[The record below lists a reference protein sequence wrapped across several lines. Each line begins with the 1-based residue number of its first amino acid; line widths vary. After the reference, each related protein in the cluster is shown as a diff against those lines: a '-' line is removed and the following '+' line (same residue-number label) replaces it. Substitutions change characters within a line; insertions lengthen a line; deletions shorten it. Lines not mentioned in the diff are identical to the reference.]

1 MKYFLL
7 LFFAGCSLCPAAQN
21 RSRNFGFNT
30 AVSVNPFMLIGED
43 ITFMVGAE
51 HQLKDKLSVVMDAGY
66 IFYSDYFNG
75 SDVLK
80 SVSGFNL
87 RPGIKFYVHER
98 KRSYLMAQL
107 FYKQVG
113 YKVYDF
119 LGKDCVNDVPTYEQ
133 LQDFTYR
140 KRTISMNFIAGKYYH
155 LSDKLLFEFYGGIG
169 VKSKTQRPTEDNS
182 CYRENQR
189 GIIFSKFQEQMTAPN
204 FPVGFKLVYIIE

>member
-1 MKYFLL
+1 MRYFLL

-51 HQLKDKLSVVMDAGY
+51 QQLKDKLSVVMDVGY
-66 IFYSDYFNG
+66 VFQSEYFNG
-75 SDVLK
+75 MDVMK
-80 SVSGFNL
+80 GVSGFNL
-87 RPGIKFYVHER
+87 RPGIKFYTKET

-119 LGKDCVNDVPTYEQ
+119 LGKDCVNGVPTFEQ

-155 LSDKLLFEFYGGIG
+155 LSDMLLFELYGGIG
-169 VKSKTQRPTEDNS
+169 VKSKNQKPTEKNS
-182 CYRENQR
+182 CYCNNDR
-189 GIIFSKFQEQMTAPN
+189 GIIFSKFQEQITMPN
-204 FPVGFKLVYIIE
+204 FPVGFKLVYIIK